1 MENYKVAGCLK
12 YGGITTGDVMRKL
25 FDKAGWKVIR
35 QNGSHMRVQKG

>member
-1 MENYKVAGCLK
+1 MPLS
-12 YGGITTGDVMRKL
+12 GDVMRKL